1 MKGRERENTHPR
13 NNNREQRIRIVKIS
27 ITSLSRAHAHTRI
40 PGVFAFLLSQ
50 VSQNNSQL
58 TIIQSITAYSQ
69 TYFNKHEFQRLKIGR
84 KLDQKSFFSFF
95 RPPKFAR
102 FFPPNFP
109 FVWHLWQQK
118 INIAVGR
125 RAYART
131 WDRGIRRS
139 VILATSPRKTKPQK
153 NILSLFPWFFPLCG
167 HIDPYTDREG
177 NKKQREK
184 KVHPTF
190 GVMALKKAKTAEHFA
205 YLNYHQQMYSYE
217 QRFSISSLG
226 IVSTQLTAWGLPHHS
241 KCRMNPI

>member
-27 ITSLSRAHAHTRI
+27 IASLSRAHAHTRI

-125 RAYART
+125 RART
-131 WDRGIRRS
+131 RVREKEKHEETLFCQLHHAKQR
-139 VILATSPRKTKPQK
+139 PRKISCHFFLDFSLFGGISTHIQIGRETKSKGRKRFIRHLEWWRWKKRKLP
-153 NILSLFPWFFPLCG
+153 NIL
-167 HIDPYTDREG
+167 HIWITT
-177 NKKQREK
+177 NKC
-184 KVHPTF
+184 T
-190 GVMALKKAKTAEHFA
+190 VM
-205 YLNYHQQMYSYE
+205 N
-217 QRFSISSLG
+217 SSFLY
-226 IVSTQLTAWGLPHHS
+226 QA
-241 KCRMNPI
+241 